1 MELAKNISEIISFV
15 DILPFCGASL
25 DLVPGSFNLV
35 NGFSLMSRLAVREL
49 NTVFY
54 SFFLLRISVLLQK
67 EYIDVTYIFFKIL
80 SLEFV

>member
-25 DLVPGSFNLV
+25 DLVPGSFNLL

-49 NTVFY
+49 NPVFY
-54 SFFLLRISVLLQK
+54 SFFFVEDKCASAKRVYRCNI
-67 EYIDVTYIFFKIL
+67 YIF
-80 SLEFV
+80 